1 MKYEVILFDADETLF
16 DFKKSERE
24 AFRKAMIDMGIE
36 YDEDYHFKIYHEINT
51 KIWREFE
58 EGLITQEKLKVERFR
73 RLADK
78 LSIKLDEYEIAELY
92 MDYLSE
98 ASFLYDESIELLEE
112 LKEKYKLI
120 IITNGLT
127 KVQDKRIRKSKI
139 AKYFKDI
146 IISEEVAISKPNA
159 EIFHHALDKINYH
172 DKKKVLMVGDSLTS
186 DIQGGINAGI
196 DTCWYNPNEYINNT
210 NIKPTYEIK
219 SLFQLREL
227 LK

>member
-92 MDYLSE
+92 MNHLSE

-139 AKYFKDI
+139 AKY
-146 IISEEVAISKPNA
+146 
-159 EIFHHALDKINYH
+159 ALDKIGYH
-172 DKKKVLMVGDSLTS
+172 DKNKVLMVGDSLTS

>member
-58 EGLITQEKLKVERFR
+58 EGLITQEKPKVERFR
-73 RLADK
+73 RLANK

-92 MDYLSE
+92 MNHLSE

-139 AKYFKDI
+139 AKYFKEI
-146 IISEEVAISKPNA
+146 IISEEVDISKPNA
-159 EIFHHALDKINYH
+159 EIFHHALDDVDVVGQYGSSTGKSKFACREIDDVH
-172 DKKKVLMVGDSLTS
+172 LVGQQMIDFLRLHVLAFGLHASS
-186 DIQGGINAGI
+186 
-196 DTCWYNPNEYINNT
+196 
-210 NIKPTYEIK
+210 
-219 SLFQLREL
+219 
-227 LK
+227 

>member
-92 MDYLSE
+92 MNHLSE

-112 LKEKYKLI
+112 LKEKYTLI

-139 AKYFKDI
+139 AKYFKEI
-146 IISEEVAISKPNA
+146 IISEEVDISKPNA
-159 EIFHHALDKINYH
+159 EIFHHALDKIGYH
-172 DKKKVLMVGDSLTS
+172 DKNKVLMVGDSLTS